1 MLPQILADQLTLFQ
15 PEGQIMPYT
24 LLLAPPPPR
33 FLGLP
38 TVIKKLYWRQKLR
51 MKQTSGVR
59 AANLCMKN
67 LSSLKISKLIPEINA
82 KTLLLSLG
90 IVKV

>member
-1 MLPQILADQLTLFQ
+1 
-15 PEGQIMPYT
+15 MPTT
-24 LLLAPPPPR
+24 LLLAPPPR

-38 TVIKKLYWRQKLR
+38 TVLMKLYWRLKLR

-59 AANLCMKN
+59 AANLHMKN
-67 LSSLKISKLIPEINA
+67 LRSLKISKLIPEINA

-90 IVKV
+90 IVKVYVK